1 MPNHQLMTAGKYP
14 QGLIGCLWD
23 LKIDDSGTI
32 NLYDAAKSGANV
44 DDCEEW
50 VIYVYWN
57 YSEILYL

>member
-1 MPNHQLMTAGKYP
+1 MPHHQLMTAGKYP

-44 DDCEEW
+44 DDCEE
-50 VIYVYWN
+50 
-57 YSEILYL
+57 